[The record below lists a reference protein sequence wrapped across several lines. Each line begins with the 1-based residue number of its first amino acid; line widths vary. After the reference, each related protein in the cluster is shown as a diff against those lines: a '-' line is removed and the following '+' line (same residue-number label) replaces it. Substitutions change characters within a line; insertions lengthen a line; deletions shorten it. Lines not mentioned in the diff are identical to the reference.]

1 LAAAGII
8 VLLAVLLTLNALAVI
23 IRHRLQRANG

>member
-1 LAAAGII
+1 
-8 VLLAVLLTLNALAVI
+8 LLAVLLTLNALAVI

>member
-1 LAAAGII
+1 